1 MSIAHLKPINPDLT
15 VYYPRN
21 KISPT
26 ILIFAFW
33 LLIKLVIILCH
44 LKFAEASRLRS
55 TGTPQTPKIHHHTFV
70 LHLSYGHGLP
80 TQGYVS
86 PISL

>member
-1 MSIAHLKPINPDLT
+1 MSIANLKPINPDLT

-21 KISPT
+21 KISLT
-26 ILIFAFW
+26 ISIFAFW

-55 TGTPQTPKIHHHTFV
+55 TGTPQTPKIHRHTFV
-70 LHLSYGHGLP
+70 LHHSCGHGLL
-80 TQGYVS
+80 TQGYVF